1 MATND
6 ERIMDIY
13 KTYIED
19 ISPFIIQIEILAN
32 RFPVEILNEIRA
44 VFTHLSKYNL
54 SDNASIKER
63 NLSKAEGHI
72 KRSRLDSYKHLCM
85 IYEDEYF
92 NFDKMYKDVDLS
104 FVDNGEFLPK
114 LLEARKNAKQLLL
127 DARKTDLSIDSDDE
141 TNTDEAYKKYEK
153 AFVAYS
159 LVYNL
164 INDSYKKLEN
174 LKRKAV
180 SKNKKP
186 TNQFI
191 AGLVVAIIGI
201 IIGIILKFI

>member
-1 MATND
+1 LTTND

-13 KTYIED
+13 KAYIED
-19 ISPFIIQIEILAN
+19 ISPFIIQIEISEN

-54 SDNASIKER
+54 SDNASIKEK

-72 KRSRLDSYKHLCM
+72 KRSRLDCYKHLCM
-85 IYEDEYF
+85 IYEDEYS

-141 TNTDEAYKKYEK
+141 TNTGEAYKKYEK

-164 INDSYKKLEN
+164 INDSYKKLED

-180 SKNKKP
+180 TKNKKP
-186 TNQFI
+186 TYQFI

-201 IIGIILKFI
+201 IIGIILRFI

>member
-1 MATND
+1 
-6 ERIMDIY
+6 MDIY